1 MLTIGFLLTVVLAVN
16 YVDRFLSSSCFQR
29 DRPWMSQLAAATCLS
44 LAAKVDE
51 IDVPLLLDLQVE
63 ETKYALEAKTILR
76 WNFWCFLFFSG
87 RWIWWPQ
94 TLLLDPVSWKLVC
107 INQFYYQFTA
117 LRLPETV
124 MIIVLMIHPS
134 ALKYGGIPLVLYGV
148 WSHFQKHW

>member
-87 RWIWWPQ
+87 R
-94 TLLLDPVSWKLVC
+94 
-107 INQFYYQFTA
+107 
-117 LRLPETV
+117 
-124 MIIVLMIHPS
+124 
-134 ALKYGGIPLVLYGV
+134 
-148 WSHFQKHW
+148 